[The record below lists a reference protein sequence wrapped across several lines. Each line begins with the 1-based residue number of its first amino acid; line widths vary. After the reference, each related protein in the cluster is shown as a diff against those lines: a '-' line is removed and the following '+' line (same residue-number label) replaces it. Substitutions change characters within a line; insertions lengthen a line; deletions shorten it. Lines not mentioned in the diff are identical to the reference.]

1 MLDMEV
7 YQEGCCNVKEAQST
21 EARARRS
28 GYSAAGKDFA
38 PGCCYAIMP
47 GNGEEDEDVQQ
58 AR

>member
-1 MLDMEV
+1 MLAMEV

-28 GYSAAGKDFA
+28 GYSAARKDFA
-38 PGCCYAIMP
+38 SGRCYAIMP
-47 GNGEEDEDVQQ
+47 GNGDEDEDLQQ